1 MGKDYKSMDVHDL
14 LKESESLCR
23 WVESAKET
31 MEDAL
36 YSVKTAEELEALI
49 GMHINNLKYLAYRT
63 ENNSRLFAAKE
74 ALEKSITFYVFAGM
88 QKDGSITSMAF
99 YDLEEA
105 KQEARAW
112 KEDNDG
118 YVYITV
124 CATTEEEVKDCLK
137 GFPKKFLDSHPI
149 LNPWD
154 EYALSLV
161 SNSDMVFGEVYSE
174 WDEEEKEF

>member
-1 MGKDYKSMDVHDL
+1 MKDYKSMNVHDL

-23 WVESAKET
+23 WVESAKEA

-36 YSVKTAEELEALI
+36 YSVKTTKELDALI
-49 GMHINNLKYLAYRT
+49 SMHIDNLKYLACKT
-63 ENNSRLFAAKE
+63 ENNSRLLAAKE
-74 ALEKSITFYVFAGM
+74 ALGRAIIFYTFAGIS
-88 QKDGSITSMAF
+88 KNGDITSMAF
-99 YDLEEA
+99 YDLEET
-105 KQEARAW
+105 KQEAKAW
-112 KEDNDG
+112 KEGNDG

-124 CATTEEEVKDCLK
+124 CATTEEEVEDYLK
-137 GFPKKFLDSHPI
+137 RLPEDFLDSHPE

-161 SNSDMVFGEVYSE
+161 SNSDMVFGEIYSE

>member
-1 MGKDYKSMDVHDL
+1 MEKDYKAMDVRSL
-14 LKESESLCR
+14 LKEVETMCGWDRSMKERISESIF
-23 WVESAKET
+23 SAR
-31 MEDAL
+31 
-36 YSVKTAEELEALI
+36 KTEEVSTLI
-49 GMHINNLKYLAYRT
+49 GLHVRGLEHLMEHI
-63 ENNSRLFAAKE
+63 EAAKK
-74 ALEKSITFYVFAGM
+74 ALEETIVFYLFAGM
-88 QKDGSITSMAF
+88 QKDGDITSMAF

-137 GFPKKFLDSHPI
+137 GFPKEFLDSHPV

>member
-1 MGKDYKSMDVHDL
+1 MEKDYKAMDVRSL

-36 YSVKTAEELEALI
+36 YSVKTTEELDALI
-49 GMHINNLKYLAYRT
+49 SMHIDNLKYLAYRT
-63 ENNSRLFAAKE
+63 ENNSRLFAAKD
-74 ALEKSITFYVFAGM
+74 ALEKSITFYVFAGI

-105 KQEARAW
+105 KYEAEAW

-124 CATTEEEVKDCLK
+124 CATTEEKVKDCLK
-137 GFPKKFLDSHPI
+137 GFPKDFLDSHPG
-149 LNPWD
+149 LYPWN